1 MLKFSIPP
9 NYSAKLQ
16 QVCSLDKAQR
26 KNFIILLAQDWLRW
40 KAEHFPN
47 LEVAP
52 EIHNMIE
59 EGAVFD
65 RKKMIDDWAQQ
76 TDDVYLDAA
85 DADADGSQ
93 QDYVQVLFY
102 RARFAA
108 SLTFASAA
116 LEEDKGLD
124 NFIYEYSFS
133 KDSDTDELMLSVLS
147 SVGG

>member
-9 NYSAKLQ
+9 NYSENLQ
-16 QVCSLDKAQR
+16 QVCSLGKAQR
-26 KNFIILLAQDWLRW
+26 KNFIRLLAQDWLRW
-40 KAEHFPN
+40 KTEHFPN
-47 LEVAP
+47 LEVPP

-59 EGAVFD
+59 EGVIFD
-65 RKKMIDDWAQQ
+65 HKRTIDDWAQQ

-85 DADADGSQ
+85 DIDTDSSQ

-116 LEEDKGLD
+116 LEEDKSLD
-124 NFIYEYSFS
+124 KFIYEYSFS
-133 KDSDTDELMLSVLS
+133 KDSDTDELMLSILS
-147 SVGG
+147 SVSD